1 MLWELQRIHKHT
13 RTRSDSMS
21 QLTGKLSQYW
31 NRIQGTLF
39 PWLEEE
45 LDPLTE
51 KQQQLVT
58 ILELV
63 RIEQFLPDYRGCEG
77 RPPKT
82 RAAIAR
88 SFVAKMVYNIDTTTL
103 LIERLKTDKSLRRIC
118 GWETRNEI
126 PSESTFSRAFAE
138 FSNSE
143 LPQRVHEELIKK
155 HLGNEIISHNSRDST
170 AIEAREKAQKKA
182 KPVRNELTTP
192 RRRGRPKKGEEKP
205 VLELTR
211 IEKQKTMTLEEML
224 KDLPTGCD
232 KGAKK
237 DSKGNTMYWT
247 GYKLHLD
254 TVDGGIPV
262 SAIVTSASLHD
273 SQVAIPLATI
283 TVGRITNL
291 YDLMDSAY
299 DIPAII
305 EHGKILG
312 HVSLVD
318 RNPRRNKEL
327 QQEIEAEAKARKAL
341 NWIPAEKKR
350 YNVRTTAERV
360 NSRLKDEF
368 GVCKVRVRGHLKVAC
383 HLMFGV
389 LALAAD
395 QLMKL
400 II

>member
-1 MLWELQRIHKHT
+1 
-13 RTRSDSMS
+13 MS
-21 QLTGKLSQYW
+21 QLTDRLSQYW
-31 NRIQGTLF
+31 NMIQGTLF

-45 LDPLTE
+45 LDPLTG
-51 KQQQLVT
+51 KQQQLII

-63 RIEQFLPDYRGCEG
+63 RIEQFLFDSRGCEG

-88 SFVAKMVYNIDTTTL
+88 SFVAKTVYNLDTTTFL
-103 LIERLKTDKSLRRIC
+103 LERLKTDKNLRRIC
-118 GWETRNEI
+118 GWETRTEL
-126 PSESTFSRAFAE
+126 PSEATFSRAFAE

-143 LPQRVHEELIKK
+143 LPKRVHEELIKK
-155 HLGNEIISHNSRDST
+155 ALGNEIISHNSRDST
-170 AIEAREKAQKKA
+170 AIEAREKALLKARPAKDELSAENQK
-182 KPVRNELTTP
+182 
-192 RRRGRPKKGEEKP
+192 RRGRPKKGEERPAKEP
-205 VLELTR
+205 TR

-224 KDLPTGCD
+224 NDLPTGCD

-254 TVDGGIPV
+254 TIDGGIPV
-262 SAIVTSASLHD
+262 SAIVTSASVHD
-273 SQVAIPLATI
+273 SQVAIPLATL
-283 TVGRITNL
+283 TAGRITNL

-305 EHGKILG
+305 EHSKILG
-312 HVSLVD
+312 HVPLVD

-327 QQEIEAEAKARKAL
+327 QQEIEAEAKARKTL
-341 NWIPAEKKR
+341 NWIPAEDIR

-360 NSRLKDEF
+360 NARLKDEF
-368 GVCKVRVRGHLKVAC
+368 GACKVRVRGHLKVAC

-389 LALAAD
+389 LVLAAD

-400 II
+400 VI